1 MGQSGCGKS
10 RTARIMVDSDIQD
23 QPMKIAFVEDGL
35 LMTQKIRSVLAH
47 GYPQAQLNSFQTL
60 ATAMAFARVEPQ
72 DYWLVD
78 LGLPDGTGIELIGL
92 VRHMY
97 PLTLILVITVFGD
110 ADNIVRSI
118 QAGANGYLLKE
129 DMQKDVS
136 LLPTIDAIRDGGTPL
151 SPLIASRL
159 LSRMQVTPVTATPAE
174 PSPALDHG
182 LSPREVELLQ
192 LLSRGY
198 TYAEAAELMQVGLG
212 TVQTNIKRIYTKLA
226 VNSRT
231 QAIFEAKALGAVL

>member
-1 MGQSGCGKS
+1 
-10 RTARIMVDSDIQD
+10 
-23 QPMKIAFVEDGL
+23 MKIAFVEDGV
-35 LMTQKIRSVLAH
+35 LMQENIRRMLVL
-47 GYPQAQLNSFQTL
+47 GFPQAHLTSFQTL
-60 ATAMAFARVEPQ
+60 VTAMAFARDEPQ

-78 LGLPDGTGIELIGL
+78 LGLPDGTGIELIQL
-92 VRHMY
+92 VRDMY
-97 PLTLILVITVFGD
+97 PLTRILVITVFGD

-136 LLPTIDAIRDGGTPL
+136 LLPTIEAIRDGGTPL

-159 LSRMQVTPVTATPAE
+159 LSRMQLMPPAAA
-174 PSPALDHG
+174 PAINDHG
-182 LSPREVELLQ
+182 LAAREVELLQ
-192 LLSRGY
+192 LLARGY

-231 QAIFEAKALGAVL
+231 QAIFEARALGALI

>member
-1 MGQSGCGKS
+1 
-10 RTARIMVDSDIQD
+10 
-23 QPMKIAFVEDGL
+23 MKLAFVEDGE
-35 LMTQKIRSVLAH
+35 LMAQKIYSVLAQ
-47 GYPQAQLNSFQTL
+47 GFPQAQLTSFQTL
-60 ATAMAFARVEPQ
+60 ATAMDFAREQPQ

-78 LGLPDGTGIELIGL
+78 LGLPDGTGIDLIRM
-92 VRHMY
+92 VREVY
-97 PLTLILVITVFGD
+97 PLTHILVITVFGD
-110 ADNIVRSI
+110 ADNIVGSI

-136 LLPTIDAIRDGGTPL
+136 LLSTIEAIRSGGTPL

-159 LSRMQVTPVTATPAE
+159 LSRMQVMPVPATPAL
-174 PSPALDHG
+174 SADHG
-182 LSPREVELLQ
+182 LSTREVELLQ

-198 TYAEAAELMQVGLG
+198 TYMEAAALTHVGLG

-231 QAIFEAKALGAVL
+231 QAIFEARALGASI

>member
-1 MGQSGCGKS
+1 
-10 RTARIMVDSDIQD
+10 
-23 QPMKIAFVEDGL
+23 MKIAFVEDGL
-35 LMTQKIRSVLAH
+35 LMQGTLRSVLTSGFA
-47 GYPQAQLNSFQTL
+47 QAELSAFQNLT
-60 ATAMAFARVEPQ
+60 TAMDFARSNPQ

-78 LGLPDGTGIELIGL
+78 LGLPDGTGIDLIHL
-92 VRHMY
+92 VRELY
-97 PLTLILVITVFGD
+97 PLTYILVITVFGD
-110 ADNIVRSI
+110 ADNIVGSI

-129 DMQKDVS
+129 DMQKDAS
-136 LLPTIDAIRDGGTPL
+136 LLLTIEAIRNGGTPL

-159 LSRMQVTPVTATPAE
+159 LSRMQVMPA
-174 PSPALDHG
+174 PAARTLLNDHG

-198 TYAEAAELMQVGLG
+198 TYQEASELMKVGIG

-231 QAIFEAKALGAVL
+231 QAIFEARALGALV

>member
-1 MGQSGCGKS
+1 
-10 RTARIMVDSDIQD
+10 
-23 QPMKIAFVEDGL
+23 MKIAFVEDGL
-35 LMTQKIRSVLAH
+35 LMQQKILSTLAQ
-47 GYPQAQLNSFQTL
+47 GFPQAQLSAFQTL
-60 ATAMAFARVEPQ
+60 ATAMAFARDEPQ

-78 LGLPDGTGIELIGL
+78 LGLPDGTGIELIRL
-92 VRHMY
+92 VRDMY

-136 LLPTIDAIRDGGTPL
+136 LLPTIGAIRDGGTPL

-159 LSRMQVTPVTATPAE
+159 LSRMQVAPKAATPTA
-174 PSPALDHG
+174 PSPSSDHG

-198 TYAEAAELMQVGLG
+198 TYAEAADLMQVGLG

-231 QAIFEAKALGAVL
+231 QAIFEARALCAFV

>member
-1 MGQSGCGKS
+1 MQ
-10 RTARIMVDSDIQD
+10 
-23 QPMKIAFVEDGL
+23 E
-35 LMTQKIRSVLAH
+35 KIRSMLVL
-47 GYPQAQLNSFQTL
+47 GFPQARLASFQTL
-60 ATAMAFARVEPQ
+60 AAAMVFATSEPQ

-78 LGLPDGTGIELIGL
+78 LGLPDGTGIDLIQI
-92 VRHMY
+92 VRDMY
-97 PLTLILVITVFGD
+97 PLTRILVITVFGD

-129 DMQKDVS
+129 DMQKDES
-136 LLPTIDAIRDGGTPL
+136 LLATIRAIHDGGTPL

-159 LSRMQVTPVTATPAE
+159 LSRMQVTPGVAAARPVPTTATP
-174 PSPALDHG
+174 DHG
-182 LSPREVELLQ
+182 LAAREVELLQ

-198 TYAEAAELMQVGLG
+198 TYTEAAELMQVGLG

-231 QAIFEAKALGAVL
+231 QAIFEARAMGAFI

>member
-1 MGQSGCGKS
+1 
-10 RTARIMVDSDIQD
+10 V
-23 QPMKIAFVEDGL
+23 KIAFVEDGV
-35 LMTQKIRSVLAH
+35 LMTEKIRSVLTH
-47 GYPQAQLNSFQTL
+47 GFPQAQLTSFQTL
-60 ATAMAFARVEPQ
+60 RTAMDFAREEPQ

-78 LGLPDGTGIELIGL
+78 LGLPDGTGIDLIRMAREL
-92 VRHMY
+92 Y
-97 PLTLILVITVFGD
+97 PLTYILVITVFGD
-110 ADNIVRSI
+110 GDNIVGSI

-136 LLPTIDAIRDGGTPL
+136 LLLTIEAIRNGGTPL

-159 LSRMQVTPVTATPAE
+159 LSRMQVSPTPVMPT
-174 PSPALDHG
+174 PSPPALSIDHG

-192 LLSRGY
+192 LLARGY
-198 TYAEAAELMQVGLG
+198 TYLEAAELMHVGMG

-231 QAIFEAKALGAVL
+231 QAIFEARALGALG

>member
-1 MGQSGCGKS
+1 
-10 RTARIMVDSDIQD
+10 
-23 QPMKIAFVEDGL
+23 MKIAFVEDGA
-35 LMTQKIRSVLAH
+35 LMAEKIRSVLTR
-47 GYPQAQLNSFQTL
+47 GFPLAQLTSFQTL
-60 ATAMAFARVEPQ
+60 NTAMDFAREEPQ

-78 LGLPDGTGIELIGL
+78 LGLPDGTGIDLIKL
-92 VRHMY
+92 VRELY
-97 PLTLILVITVFGD
+97 PLTYILVITVFGD
-110 ADNIVRSI
+110 ADNIVGSI

-136 LLPTIDAIRDGGTPL
+136 LLPTIEAIRNGGTPL

-159 LSRMQVTPVTATPAE
+159 LSRLQLVPLPSKTEPAKPATL
-174 PSPALDHG
+174 SDHG
-182 LSPREVELLQ
+182 LAPREVELLQ

-231 QAIFEAKALGAVL
+231 QAIFEARALGAVL

>member
-1 MGQSGCGKS
+1 
-10 RTARIMVDSDIQD
+10 
-23 QPMKIAFVEDGL
+23 MKIAFVEDGA
-35 LMTQKIRSVLAH
+35 LMQEKLRNMLVL
-47 GYPQAQLNSFQTL
+47 GFPQAQLSAFQTL
-60 ATAMAFARVEPQ
+60 ATAMAFASDEPQ
-72 DYWLVD
+72 DFWLVD
-78 LGLPDGTGIELIGL
+78 LGLPDGTGIELIRL
-92 VRHMY
+92 VRDVY

-129 DMQKDVS
+129 DMQKDAS
-136 LLPTIDAIRDGGTPL
+136 LLPTIEAIRDGGTPL

-159 LSRMQVTPVTATPAE
+159 LSRMQVMPATATPAA
-174 PSPALDHG
+174 PTALPDHG
-182 LSPREVELLQ
+182 LTPREVELLQ

-231 QAIFEAKALGAVL
+231 QAIFEARTMGALK